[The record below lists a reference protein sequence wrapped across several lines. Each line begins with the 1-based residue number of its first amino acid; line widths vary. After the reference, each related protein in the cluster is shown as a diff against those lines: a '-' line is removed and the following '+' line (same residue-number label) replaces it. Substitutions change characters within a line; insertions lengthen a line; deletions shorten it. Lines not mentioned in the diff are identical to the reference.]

1 MTKKFIYKTREQ
13 RQLWWSNLSA
23 EEQSSFIEKKE
34 RSRVTKR
41 IDRTGQQEVF
51 KNGLVKIWYSVD
63 SYTIYKPDMLDEDG
77 IPLPQWRH

>member
-34 RSRVTKR
+34 RSRVAKR

-51 KNGLVKIWYSVD
+51 KNGLIKIWHSVN
-63 SYTIYKPDMLDEDG
+63 SYTIYKPDMLDGEG
-77 IPLPQWRH
+77 VPLPQWRH